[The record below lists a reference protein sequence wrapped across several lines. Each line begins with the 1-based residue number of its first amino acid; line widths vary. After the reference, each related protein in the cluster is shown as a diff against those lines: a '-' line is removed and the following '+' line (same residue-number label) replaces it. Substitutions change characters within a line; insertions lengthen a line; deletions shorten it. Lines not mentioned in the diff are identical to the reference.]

1 MHKLTYA
8 GADICGKSRVFADEG
23 FTPCCIPCRSTAGLG
38 RWAAEVARH
47 GTFAA
52 PLPEERAAAALG
64 ALPVPYLTIANKADL
79 AGTAY

>member
-1 MHKLTYA
+1 MRAT
-8 GADICGKSRVFADEG
+8 RPV
-23 FTPCCIPCRSTAGLG
+23 PCRSTAGLG

-79 AGTAY
+79 AGAAH